1 MQTKQELRSFHLD
14 PSERKTRAKLLLRA
28 TERMAEGIH
37 GKKKKKKRKRK
48 TPHCLFACVRAA
60 PIPIFVKGLPSHL

>member
-37 GKKKKKKRKRK
+37 GKKKKRKEK
-48 TPHCLFACVRAA
+48 GKPLTVCLPVSEQPPF
-60 PIPIFVKGLPSHL
+60 PYL